1 MKTMKRILSAVLLLS
16 MLLCLAACGGK
27 GGSKDSDQTSP
38 SAKPEQ
44 TSTQTP
50 ETAYTARHTP
60 LSLDEAHQ
68 AFSPYSPTDDGFYMG
83 YSVKTGENTPE
94 GAVPEYEGQFDVYE
108 PRLAFVSYDGKVT
121 ELEGYAPPVPEV
133 SAEGKRDFRASSSV
147 EQLFLNDEGNLVTLE
162 SMYCSWSDAPE
173 DMKADDPEYAEHM
186 CSDDA
191 YYIRVLDSFGAE
203 QSCARL
209 QRDSET
215 YLNTYSACLD
225 NAGNV
230 VMPTE
235 TGVQAYGTDGELAY
249 ELDLGGYVMST
260 ARLKDGRVAALGWFG
275 NGTSV
280 NVIDGE
286 KKAVDDSA
294 SIVSDYVYN
303 LYPGGGAHDLYY
315 TRGTALCALDL
326 ASGESETLFDWLGC
340 DLNADKLSA
349 IMAHDDGSFTGL
361 SMDGED
367 TETFSISEVPYDS
380 VPQKEHLTLATLY
393 MDGSTQ
399 DAIIKFNRGS
409 DKYRI
414 DVQDYSQYNTPDDYS
429 AGRTKLLTEIMA
441 GNVPDILSVSSELPY
456 RRLAAKG
463 LLEDLTPYIEADKE
477 LKLADFF
484 PNVIAA
490 LTVDGKLCAACSS
503 FGVQTVAGAASVVGD
518 TPGWTYDDY
527 FEALKKMPEGCEGFD
542 FGVDKSNMLMICTA
556 LDMAEFVDWSTGECR
571 FDSEDFI
578 KILNYA
584 ASFPDTPDENYQT
597 SEADS
602 PSARIAAGKQ
612 MLYMASFTGTDFMI
626 DDYDEMFGGK
636 ATLIGFPTTD
646 GSVGSVLGMNESYAM
661 SSACKNKDAAW
672 EFIRGFLTE
681 EYQENIYS
689 LPTNINAFEK
699 QLERAMEVEY
709 EQDANGNYILDEN
722 GEKIPVSRGMIY
734 DGMTYKEIYATTPEQ
749 AQQLRDAIAA
759 ATKLIDLDQSVID
772 IVTEQA
778 EAFFAGQK
786 TAEETA
792 KLIQSKANIYV
803 NEQR

>member
-27 GGSKDSDQTSP
+27 GGEQTSP
-38 SAKPEQ
+38 SAEPTGANAQAPEFV
-44 TSTQTP
+44 
-50 ETAYTARHTP
+50 YTAEHRP
-60 LSLDEAHQ
+60 LSLSDEDYRG
-68 AFSPYSPTDDGFYMG
+68 FSPYSPTADGFYMS
-83 YSVKTGENTPE
+83 YYVKTGENTPE
-94 GAVPEYEGQFDVYE
+94 GMTAEYEGQYDVLE
-108 PRLAFVSYDGKVT
+108 PRLAFVGYDGKVT
-121 ELEGYAPPVPEV
+121 ELESYTPPVPEV
-133 SAEGKRDFRASSSV
+133 SAEGKRYFQSSVSV
-147 EQLFLNDEGNLVTLE
+147 EQVFLNDEGNLVTLE
-162 SMYCSWSDAPE
+162 SVYCSWSDAPE
-173 DMKADDPEYAEHM
+173 DMKADDPEYANHL

-191 YYIRVLDSFGAE
+191 YYLRVLDSFGTE
-203 QSCARL
+203 QSCAKL
-209 QRDSET
+209 QRDEDT

-230 VMPTE
+230 IMPTE

-260 ARLKDGRVAALGWFG
+260 ARVRDGRVAALGWFG
-275 NGTSV
+275 NGTAV
-280 NVIDGE
+280 VVIDGE
-286 KKAVDDSA
+286 KKAVDGNEITLSDS
-294 SIVSDYVYN
+294 VYD
-303 LYPGGGAHDLYY
+303 LFSGGGEYDLYF
-315 TRGTALCALDL
+315 TRSTSFCGLDL
-326 ASGESETLFDWLGC
+326 ASGESEALFDWLSC
-340 DLNADKLSA
+340 DLNTDRLGALA
-349 IMAHDDGSFTGL
+349 ALDDGGFAGL
-361 SMDGED
+361 SMEGDE
-367 TETFSISEVPYDS
+367 TESFIISKVPYDS
-380 VPQKEHLTLATLY
+380 VPQKEHLTMASLY
-393 MDGSTQ
+393 LDGSTQ
-399 DAIIKFNRGS
+399 DAIVKFNRGS

-414 DVQDYSQYNTPDDYS
+414 DVVDYSQYNTPDDYS
-429 AGRTKLLTEIMA
+429 AGQTKLLTEIMA

-556 LDMAEFVDWSTGECR
+556 LDMAELVDWSTGQCR

-584 ASFPDTPDENYQT
+584 ASFPDTSDENYQY
-597 SEADS
+597 SEEDS

-612 MLYMASFTGTDFMI
+612 MLYMAGFTGTDFMT
-626 DDYDEMFGGK
+626 DNYDEMFGGK

-646 GSVGSVLGMNESYAM
+646 GSVGCVLGMNESYAI
-661 SSACKNKDAAW
+661 SSTCKNKDAAW

-681 EYQENIYS
+681 EYQENIYA
-689 LPTNINAFEK
+689 LPTNVNAFEK

-759 ATKLIDLDQSVID
+759 ATKLIDLDQSIID

-778 EAFFAGQK
+778 AAFFAGQK
-786 TAEETA
+786 SAEETA

>member
-1 MKTMKRILSAVLLLS
+1 MKTKLRPVICIILILALVTS
-16 MLLCLAACGGK
+16 LCACGKNG
-27 GGSKDSDQTSP
+27 DSAP
-38 SAKPEQ
+38 SSKPEE
-44 TSTQTP
+44 TSAQTP
-50 ETAYTARHTP
+50 ETIYTARHNS
-60 LSLDEAHQ
+60 LSLSKDDYRG
-68 AFSPYSPTDDGFYMG
+68 FSPYSPTADGFYMS
-83 YSVKTGENTPE
+83 YSVKTGENSPE
-94 GAVPEYEGQFDVYE
+94 GVTPEYEGQYDVYE

-121 ELEGYAPPVPEV
+121 ELESYTPPVPEV
-133 SAEGKRDFRASSSV
+133 NAEGKRDFQSSTSIV
-147 EQLFLNDEGNLVTLE
+147 QLFSRDDGCLVALE
-162 SMYCSWSDAPE
+162 SVYCSWSDAPE
-173 DMKADDPEYAEHM
+173 DMRTDDAEYADHL

-235 TGVQAYGTDGELAY
+235 TGVQAYNTDGELAY

-275 NGTSV
+275 SDTSILA
-280 NVIDGE
+280 IDGE
-286 KKAVDDSA
+286 KQAVDGNGIAMSGN
-294 SIVSDYVYN
+294 VYN
-303 LYPGGGAHDLYY
+303 LYPGGGEYDLYY
-315 TRGTALCALDL
+315 TRGTAFCALDL
-326 ASGESETLFDWLGC
+326 ASGESEALFDWLSC

-349 IMAHDDGSFTGL
+349 LMAHDDGSFTGI

-367 TETFSISEVPYDS
+367 TESFSISEVPCDS
-380 VPQKEHLTLATLY
+380 APQKEHLTLATLY
-393 MDGSTQ
+393 MDSSTQ

-414 DVQDYSQYNTPDDYS
+414 DVLDYSQYNTPDDYS
-429 AGRTKLLTEIMA
+429 AGQTKLLTEIMA

-463 LLEDLTPYIEADKE
+463 LLEDLTPYIEADSE
-477 LKLADFF
+477 LKLSDFF
-484 PNVIAA
+484 PNVISAM
-490 LTVDGKLCAACSS
+490 TVDGKLCAACTS

-527 FEALKKMPEGCEGFD
+527 FEALSKMPEGCEGFD
-542 FGVDKSNMLMICTA
+542 FGVDKSKMLMVCVA
-556 LDMAEFVDWSTGECR
+556 LAMSELVDWSTGECR
-571 FDSEDFI
+571 FDSEEFI
-578 KILNYA
+578 KMLNYA
-584 ASFPDTPDENYQT
+584 ASFPNAPDDNYQY
-597 SEADS
+597 SGDDS

-612 MLYMASFTGTDFMI
+612 MLYMASFGSTDFMT
-626 DDYDEMFGGK
+626 DNYDELFGGK
-636 ATLIGFPTTD
+636 ATFIGFPTTD
-646 GSVGSVLGMNESYAM
+646 GSVGCVMGMNESYAM

-681 EYQENIYS
+681 EYQENIYA
-689 LPTNINAFEK
+689 LPTNMNAFEK

-722 GEKIPVSRGMIY
+722 GEKIPVSRGMVY

-759 ATKLIDLDQSVID
+759 ATKLIDFDQSIID

-778 EAFFAGQK
+778 APFFAGQK
-786 TAEETA
+786 SAEETA

-803 NEQR
+803 NEQK